1 MFLPSFVLKIFKF
14 KYDMFFIR
22 HSGSIFKFEWF
33 EQPWFCFFWKKYLSC
48 FRHGPFGD
56 LCKLNQKW
64 KCLEILGFFFFRIT
78 GSQSKS
84 LILIESPNI
93 FYCKPTKKLK
103 FFHKIGKKSDTKK
116 FTVQKKNHPL
126 KLKLY
131 HVKNIKQ
138 RNVSIVKLSFLC
150 I

>member
-1 MFLPSFVLKIFKF
+1 MQVEPKMEMFR
-14 KYDMFFIR
+14 D
-22 HSGSIFKFEWF
+22 
-33 EQPWFCFFWKKYLSC
+33 
-48 FRHGPFGD
+48 FR
-56 LCKLNQKW
+56 
-64 KCLEILGFFFFRIT
+64 IFFFRIT

-131 HVKNIKQ
+131 HVKSIKQ
-138 RNVSIVKLSFLC
+138 RNVSIVKLSSKFSC
-150 I
+150 